1 MTEYVRTTIKLRE
14 DVYQTLKKEAGAR
27 NMSEKINELLMKMLY
42 KEKKTLFG
50 TMPETDLS
58 DLRDHKDRL

>member
-14 DVYQTLKKEAGAR
+14 DVYQTLKKEAGAK

-42 KEKKTLFG
+42 KEKKSLFG
-50 TMPETDLS
+50 TMTETDLS